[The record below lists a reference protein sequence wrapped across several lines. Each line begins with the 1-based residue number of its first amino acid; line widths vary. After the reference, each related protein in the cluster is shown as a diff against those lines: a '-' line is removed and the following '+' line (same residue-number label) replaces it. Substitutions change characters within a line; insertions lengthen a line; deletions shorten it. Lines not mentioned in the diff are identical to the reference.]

1 MILYF
6 LQYKCY
12 CRKERWLVCLSM
24 SDYTDY
30 LRELYYTP
38 GKPGAYAGPEKLYQ
52 AVKKEGKFKIGRLK
66 IRQFLNN
73 EDSYSLYKP
82 IRKTFPRSKVI
93 VDTIDS
99 MWDGDLADVSNI
111 AKHNDGY
118 KFLLVLIDIFSRYL
132 FIIPIKNKHHQSIAD
147 GLKSVFQRGRKPN
160 TLRTDKGSEFKNRWV
175 QTFLKKEQIN
185 VIYTQNETK
194 ANYAERVIRTMK
206 NLMYR
211 YFMKNRTYRFV
222 NVLQDLVKS
231 YNNRP
236 HRSLGGNAPTNVN
249 QQNADEIRLAAYLS
263 LKTKAEL
270 TKKDHIQPKD
280 SGKRKLQK
288 RVKPFFKLKIGDNV
302 RISQLKHPF
311 QRDYQ
316 QKWSEEFFKVNERYK
331 RGQIP
336 VYKLKDLADDP
347 IAGTFYESELQK
359 VVKSED
365 VSYRVEKI
373 LRRRRRGA
381 IKELFVKWEGWP
393 KKFNSWIPES
403 SLEKQ

>member
-1 MILYF
+1 
-6 LQYKCY
+6 
-12 CRKERWLVCLSM
+12 M
-24 SDYTDY
+24 SNHTDY

-52 AVKKEGKFKIGRLK
+52 AVKQEGKYKIGRQR

-93 VDTIDS
+93 VNTIDS
-99 MWDGDLADVSNI
+99 MWDGDFADVSNI
-111 AKHNDGY
+111 ASHNDGY

-132 FIIPIKNKHHQSIAD
+132 FIVPLKNKHHQNIVD
-147 GLKSVFQRGRKPN
+147 GLKLVFQKRRKPN

-175 QTFLKKEQIN
+175 KAFLKKEEIHA
-185 VIYTQNETK
+185 IYTQNETK

-211 YFMKNRTYRFV
+211 YFMKNRTYRFI
-222 NVLQDLVKS
+222 NILQDLVKS
-231 YNNRP
+231 YNKRP
-236 HRSLGGNAPTNVN
+236 HRSLGGNAPANVN
-249 QQNADEIRLAAYLS
+249 KENADEIRLESYLS
-263 LKTKAEL
+263 GKTKLDVNQSKTLGRSKE
-270 TKKDHIQPKD
+270 KK
-280 SGKRKLQK
+280 RA
-288 RVKPFFKLKIGDNV
+288 KPFFKFKIGDDV
-302 RISQLKHPF
+302 RLSQLKHPF

-316 QKWSEEFFKVNERYK
+316 QKWTEEFFKVNERYK

-336 VYKLKDLADDP
+336 VYKLKDLAGDP
-347 IAGTFYESELQK
+347 IEGTFYESELHK
-359 VVKSED
+359 VIKSED

-373 LRRRRRGA
+373 LKRRRHG
-381 IKELFVKWEGWP
+381 KTQVYVKWEGWP

>member
-1 MILYF
+1 
-6 LQYKCY
+6 
-12 CRKERWLVCLSM
+12 M
-24 SDYTDY
+24 SNHTDY

-52 AVKKEGKFKIGRLK
+52 AVKQEGKYKIGRQR

-93 VDTIDS
+93 VNTIDS

-111 AKHNDGY
+111 ASHNDGY

-132 FIIPIKNKHHQSIAD
+132 FIVPLKNKHHQNIVD
-147 GLKSVFQRGRKPN
+147 GLKLVFQKRRKPN
-160 TLRTDKGSEFKNRWV
+160 TLRTDKGSEFKNCWV
-175 QTFLKKEQIN
+175 KAFLKKEGIHA
-185 VIYTQNETK
+185 IYTQNETK

-211 YFMKNRTYRFV
+211 YFMKNRTYRFI
-222 NVLQDLVKS
+222 NILQDLVKS
-231 YNNRP
+231 YNKRP
-236 HRSLGGNAPTNVN
+236 HRSLGGNAPANVN
-249 QQNADEIRLAAYLS
+249 KENADEIRLESYLS
-263 LKTKAEL
+263 GKTKLDVNQSKTLGRSKE
-270 TKKDHIQPKD
+270 KK
-280 SGKRKLQK
+280 RA
-288 RVKPFFKLKIGDNV
+288 KPFFKFKIGDDV
-302 RISQLKHPF
+302 RLSQLKHPF

-316 QKWSEEFFKVNERYK
+316 QKWTEEFFKVNERYK

-336 VYKLKDLADDP
+336 VYKLKDLAGDP
-347 IAGTFYESELQK
+347 IEGTFYESELQK
-359 VVKSED
+359 VIKSED

-373 LRRRRRGA
+373 LKRRRHG
-381 IKELFVKWEGWP
+381 KTQEVYVKWEGWP

>member
-1 MILYF
+1 
-6 LQYKCY
+6 
-12 CRKERWLVCLSM
+12 M

-52 AVKKEGKFKIGRLK
+52 AVKKEGKYKIGRRR

-93 VDTIDS
+93 VNTIDS

-111 AKHNDGY
+111 ASHNDGY

-132 FIIPIKNKHHQSIAD
+132 FIIPLKNKHHQNIVD
-147 GLKSVFQRGRKPN
+147 GLKSVFQRGRKPK

-175 QTFLKKEQIN
+175 KTFLKKEGIN
-185 VIYTQNETK
+185 VMYTQNETK
-194 ANYAERVIRTMK
+194 ANYAERE
-206 NLMYR
+206 
-211 YFMKNRTYRFV
+211 NRTYRFV

-236 HRSLGGNAPTNVN
+236 HRSLGGNAPVNVN
-249 QQNADEIRLAAYLS
+249 QENADEIRLAAYLS
-263 LKTKAEL
+263 TN
-270 TKKDHIQPKD
+270 KKPNLAKNDLNKPKD
-280 SGKRKLQK
+280 SSKTKVPK
-288 RVKPFFKLKIGDNV
+288 KIKPFFKLKIGDNV

-316 QKWSEEFFKVNERYK
+316 QKWTEEFFKVSERYK
-331 RGQIP
+331 RGQVP
-336 VYKLKDLADDP
+336 VYKVKDLADDP
-347 IAGTFYESELQK
+347 IEGTFYESELPK
-359 VVKSED
+359 VVKSDD
-365 VSYRVEKI
+365 VSYRVDKI
-373 LRRRRRGA
+373 LKRRRRGTT
-381 IKELFVKWEGWP
+381 KEVYVKWEGWP

>member
-1 MILYF
+1 
-6 LQYKCY
+6 
-12 CRKERWLVCLSM
+12 M
-24 SDYTDY
+24 SNHTDY

-52 AVKKEGKFKIGRLK
+52 AVKQEGKYKIGRQR

-93 VDTIDS
+93 VNTIDS

-111 AKHNDGY
+111 ASHNDGY

-132 FIIPIKNKHHQSIAD
+132 FIVPLKNKHHQNIVD
-147 GLKSVFQRGRKPN
+147 GLKLVFQKRRKPN

-175 QTFLKKEQIN
+175 KAFLKKEGIHA
-185 VIYTQNETK
+185 IYTQNETK

-211 YFMKNRTYRFV
+211 YFMKNRTYRFI
-222 NVLQDLVKS
+222 NILQDLVKS
-231 YNNRP
+231 YNKRP
-236 HRSLGGNAPTNVN
+236 HRSLGGNAPANVN
-249 QQNADEIRLAAYLS
+249 KENADEIRLESYLS
-263 LKTKAEL
+263 GKTKLDVNQSKTLGRSKE
-270 TKKDHIQPKD
+270 KK
-280 SGKRKLQK
+280 RA
-288 RVKPFFKLKIGDNV
+288 KPFFKFKIGDDV
-302 RISQLKHPF
+302 RLSQLKHPF

-316 QKWSEEFFKVNERYK
+316 QKWTEEFFKVNERYK

-336 VYKLKDLADDP
+336 VYKLKDLAGDP
-347 IAGTFYESELQK
+347 IEGTFYESELQK
-359 VVKSED
+359 VIKSED

-373 LRRRRRGA
+373 LKRRRHG
-381 IKELFVKWEGWP
+381 KTQEVYVKWEGWP

>member
-1 MILYF
+1 
-6 LQYKCY
+6 
-12 CRKERWLVCLSM
+12 M
-24 SDYTDY
+24 SNHTDY

-52 AVKKEGKFKIGRLK
+52 AVKQEGKYKIGRQR

-93 VDTIDS
+93 VNTIDS

-111 AKHNDGY
+111 ASHNDGY

-132 FIIPIKNKHHQSIAD
+132 FIVPLKNKHHQNIVD
-147 GLKSVFQRGRKPN
+147 GLKLVFQKRRKPN

-175 QTFLKKEQIN
+175 KAFLKKEEIHA
-185 VIYTQNETK
+185 IYTQNETK

-211 YFMKNRTYRFV
+211 YFMKNRTYRFI
-222 NVLQDLVKS
+222 NILQDLVKS
-231 YNNRP
+231 YNKRP
-236 HRSLGGNAPTNVN
+236 HRSLGGNAPANVN
-249 QQNADEIRLAAYLS
+249 KENADEIRLESYLS
-263 LKTKAEL
+263 GKTKLDVNQSKTLGRSKE
-270 TKKDHIQPKD
+270 KK
-280 SGKRKLQK
+280 RA
-288 RVKPFFKLKIGDNV
+288 KPFFKFKIGDDV
-302 RISQLKHPF
+302 RLSQLKHPF

-316 QKWSEEFFKVNERYK
+316 QKWTEEFFKVNERYK

-336 VYKLKDLADDP
+336 VYKLKDLAGDP
-347 IAGTFYESELQK
+347 IEGTFYESELQK
-359 VVKSED
+359 VIKSED

-373 LRRRRRGA
+373 LKRRRHG
-381 IKELFVKWEGWP
+381 KTQEVYVKWEGWP
-393 KKFNSWIPES
+393 NKFNSWIPES

>member
-1 MILYF
+1 
-6 LQYKCY
+6 
-12 CRKERWLVCLSM
+12 M
-24 SDYTDY
+24 SNHTDY

-52 AVKKEGKFKIGRLK
+52 AVKQEGKYKIGRQR

-93 VDTIDS
+93 VNTIDS

-111 AKHNDGY
+111 ASHNDGY

-132 FIIPIKNKHHQSIAD
+132 FIVPLKNKHYQNIVD
-147 GLKSVFQRGRKPN
+147 GLKLVFQKRRKPN

-175 QTFLKKEQIN
+175 KAFLKKEGIHA
-185 VIYTQNETK
+185 IYTQNETK

-211 YFMKNRTYRFV
+211 YFMKNRTYRFI
-222 NVLQDLVKS
+222 NILQDLVKS
-231 YNNRP
+231 YNKRP
-236 HRSLGGNAPTNVN
+236 HRSLGGNTPANVN
-249 QQNADEIRLAAYLS
+249 KENADEIRLESYLS
-263 LKTKAEL
+263 GKTKLDVNQSKTLGRSKE
-270 TKKDHIQPKD
+270 KK
-280 SGKRKLQK
+280 RA
-288 RVKPFFKLKIGDNV
+288 KPFFKFKIGDDV
-302 RISQLKHPF
+302 RLSQLKHPF

-316 QKWSEEFFKVNERYK
+316 QKWTEEFFKVNERYK

-336 VYKLKDLADDP
+336 VYKLKDLAGDP
-347 IAGTFYESELQK
+347 IEGTFYESELQK
-359 VVKSED
+359 VIKSED

-373 LRRRRRGA
+373 LKRRRHG
-381 IKELFVKWEGWP
+381 KTQEVYVKWEGWP

>member
-1 MILYF
+1 
-6 LQYKCY
+6 
-12 CRKERWLVCLSM
+12 M
-24 SDYTDY
+24 SNHTDY

-38 GKPGAYAGPEKLYQ
+38 GKPGAYAGPEKIYQ
-52 AVKKEGKFKIGRLK
+52 AVKQEGKYKIGRQR

-93 VDTIDS
+93 VNTIDS

-111 AKHNDGY
+111 ASHNDGY

-132 FIIPIKNKHHQSIAD
+132 FIVPLKNKHHQNIVD
-147 GLKSVFQRGRKPN
+147 GLKLVFQKRRKPN

-175 QTFLKKEQIN
+175 KAFLKKEGIHA
-185 VIYTQNETK
+185 IYTQNETK

-211 YFMKNRTYRFV
+211 YFMKNRTYRFI
-222 NVLQDLVKS
+222 NILQDLVKS
-231 YNNRP
+231 YNKRP
-236 HRSLGGNAPTNVN
+236 HRSLGGNAPANVN
-249 QQNADEIRLAAYLS
+249 KENADEIRLESYLS
-263 LKTKAEL
+263 GKTKLDVNQSKTLGRSKE
-270 TKKDHIQPKD
+270 KK
-280 SGKRKLQK
+280 RA
-288 RVKPFFKLKIGDNV
+288 KPFFKFKIGDDV
-302 RISQLKHPF
+302 RLSQLKHPF

-316 QKWSEEFFKVNERYK
+316 QKWTEEFFKVNERYK

-336 VYKLKDLADDP
+336 VYKLKDLAGDP
-347 IAGTFYESELQK
+347 IEGTFYESELQK
-359 VVKSED
+359 VIKSED

-373 LRRRRRGA
+373 LKRRRHG
-381 IKELFVKWEGWP
+381 KTQEVYVKWEGWP

>member
-1 MILYF
+1 
-6 LQYKCY
+6 
-12 CRKERWLVCLSM
+12 M
-24 SDYTDY
+24 SNHTDY

-52 AVKKEGKFKIGRLK
+52 AVKQEGKYKNGRQR

-82 IRKTFPRSKVI
+82 IRKTFPRSKVN
-93 VDTIDS
+93 TIDS
-99 MWDGDLADVSNI
+99 MWDGDSADVSNI
-111 AKHNDGY
+111 ASHNDGY

-132 FIIPIKNKHHQSIAD
+132 FIVPLKNKHHQNIVD
-147 GLKSVFQRGRKPN
+147 GLKLVFQKRRKPN

-175 QTFLKKEQIN
+175 KAFLKKEGIHA
-185 VIYTQNETK
+185 IYTQNETK

-211 YFMKNRTYRFV
+211 YFMKNRTYRFI
-222 NVLQDLVKS
+222 NILQDLVKS
-231 YNNRP
+231 YNKRP
-236 HRSLGGNAPTNVN
+236 HRSLGGNAPANVN
-249 QQNADEIRLAAYLS
+249 KENADEIRLESYLS
-263 LKTKAEL
+263 GKTNLDVNQSKTLGRSKE
-270 TKKDHIQPKD
+270 KK
-280 SGKRKLQK
+280 RA
-288 RVKPFFKLKIGDNV
+288 KPFFKFKIGDDV
-302 RISQLKHPF
+302 RLSQLKHPF

-316 QKWSEEFFKVNERYK
+316 QKWTEEFFKVNERYK

-336 VYKLKDLADDP
+336 VYKLKDLAGDP
-347 IAGTFYESELQK
+347 IKGTFYESELQK
-359 VVKSED
+359 VIKSED

-373 LRRRRRGA
+373 LKRRRHG
-381 IKELFVKWEGWP
+381 KTQEVYVKWEGWP

>member
-1 MILYF
+1 
-6 LQYKCY
+6 
-12 CRKERWLVCLSM
+12 M
-24 SDYTDY
+24 SNHTDY

-52 AVKKEGKFKIGRLK
+52 AVKQEGKYKIGRQR

-93 VDTIDS
+93 VNTIDS

-111 AKHNDGY
+111 ASHNDGY

-132 FIIPIKNKHHQSIAD
+132 FIVPLKNKHHQNIVD
-147 GLKSVFQRGRKPN
+147 GLKLVFQKRRKPN

-175 QTFLKKEQIN
+175 KAFLKKEGIHA
-185 VIYTQNETK
+185 IYTQNETK

-211 YFMKNRTYRFV
+211 YFMKNRTYRFI
-222 NVLQDLVKS
+222 NILQDLVKS
-231 YNNRP
+231 YNKRP
-236 HRSLGGNAPTNVN
+236 HRSLGGNAPANVN
-249 QQNADEIRLAAYLS
+249 KENADEIRLESYLS
-263 LKTKAEL
+263 LWT
-270 TKKDHIQPKD
+270 
-280 SGKRKLQK
+280 
-288 RVKPFFKLKIGDNV
+288 
-302 RISQLKHPF
+302 
-311 QRDYQ
+311 
-316 QKWSEEFFKVNERYK
+316 EEFFKVNERYK

-336 VYKLKDLADDP
+336 VYKLKDLAGDP
-347 IAGTFYESELQK
+347 IEGTFYESELQK
-359 VVKSED
+359 VIKSED

-373 LRRRRRGA
+373 LKRRRHG
-381 IKELFVKWEGWP
+381 KTQEVYVKWEGWP

>member
-1 MILYF
+1 
-6 LQYKCY
+6 
-12 CRKERWLVCLSM
+12 M
-24 SDYTDY
+24 SNHTDY

-52 AVKKEGKFKIGRLK
+52 AVKQEGKYKIGRQR

-82 IRKTFPRSKVI
+82 NRKTFPRSKVI
-93 VDTIDS
+93 VNTIDS
-99 MWDGDLADVSNI
+99 MRDGDLADVSNI
-111 AKHNDGY
+111 ASHNDGY

-132 FIIPIKNKHHQSIAD
+132 FIVPLKNKHHQNIVD
-147 GLKSVFQRGRKPN
+147 GLKLVFQKRRKPN

-175 QTFLKKEQIN
+175 KAYLKKEGIHA
-185 VIYTQNETK
+185 IYTQNETK

-211 YFMKNRTYRFV
+211 YFMKNRTYRFI
-222 NVLQDLVKS
+222 NILQDLVKS
-231 YNNRP
+231 YNKRP
-236 HRSLGGNAPTNVN
+236 RRSLGGNAPANVN
-249 QQNADEIRLAAYLS
+249 KENADEIRLESYLS
-263 LKTKAEL
+263 GKTKLDVNQSKTLGRSKE
-270 TKKDHIQPKD
+270 KK
-280 SGKRKLQK
+280 RA
-288 RVKPFFKLKIGDNV
+288 KPFFKFKIGDDV
-302 RISQLKHPF
+302 RLSQLKHPF

-316 QKWSEEFFKVNERYK
+316 QKWTEEFLKANERYK

-336 VYKLKDLADDP
+336 VYKLKDLAGDP
-347 IAGTFYESELQK
+347 IEGTFYESELQK
-359 VVKSED
+359 VIKSED

-373 LRRRRRGA
+373 LKRRRHG
-381 IKELFVKWEGWP
+381 KTQEVYVKWEGWP

>member
-1 MILYF
+1 
-6 LQYKCY
+6 
-12 CRKERWLVCLSM
+12 M
-24 SDYTDY
+24 SNHTDY

-52 AVKKEGKFKIGRLK
+52 AVKQEGKYKIGRQR

-93 VDTIDS
+93 VNTIDS
-99 MWDGDLADVSNI
+99 IWDGDLADVSNI
-111 AKHNDGY
+111 ASHNDGY

-132 FIIPIKNKHHQSIAD
+132 FIVPLKNKHHQNIVD
-147 GLKSVFQRGRKPN
+147 GLKLVFQKRRKPN

-175 QTFLKKEQIN
+175 KAFLKKEEIHA
-185 VIYTQNETK
+185 IYTQNETK

-211 YFMKNRTYRFV
+211 YFMKNRTYRFI
-222 NVLQDLVKS
+222 NILQDLVKS
-231 YNNRP
+231 YNKRP
-236 HRSLGGNAPTNVN
+236 HRSLGGNAPANVN
-249 QQNADEIRLAAYLS
+249 KENADEIRLESYLS
-263 LKTKAEL
+263 GKTKLDVNQSKTLGRSKE
-270 TKKDHIQPKD
+270 KK
-280 SGKRKLQK
+280 RA
-288 RVKPFFKLKIGDNV
+288 KPFFKFKIGDDV
-302 RISQLKHPF
+302 RLSQLKHPF

-316 QKWSEEFFKVNERYK
+316 QKWTEEFFKVNERYK

-336 VYKLKDLADDP
+336 VYKLKDLAGDP
-347 IAGTFYESELQK
+347 IEGTFYESELQK
-359 VVKSED
+359 VIKSED

-373 LRRRRRGA
+373 LKRRRHG
-381 IKELFVKWEGWP
+381 KTQEVYVKWEGWP

>member
-1 MILYF
+1 
-6 LQYKCY
+6 
-12 CRKERWLVCLSM
+12 M
-24 SDYTDY
+24 SNHTDY

-52 AVKKEGKFKIGRLK
+52 AVKQEGKYKIGRQR

-93 VDTIDS
+93 VNTIDS
-99 MWDGDLADVSNI
+99 MWDGDSADVSNI
-111 AKHNDGY
+111 ASHNDGY

-132 FIIPIKNKHHQSIAD
+132 FIVPLKNKHHQNIVD
-147 GLKSVFQRGRKPN
+147 GLKLVFQKRRKPN

-175 QTFLKKEQIN
+175 KAFLKKEEIHA
-185 VIYTQNETK
+185 IYTQNETK
-194 ANYAERVIRTMK
+194 ANYAERVIRAMK

-211 YFMKNRTYRFV
+211 YFMKNRTYRFI
-222 NVLQDLVKS
+222 NILQDLVKS
-231 YNNRP
+231 YNKRP
-236 HRSLGGNAPTNVN
+236 HRSLVGNAPAYVN
-249 QQNADEIRLAAYLS
+249 KENADEIRLESYLS
-263 LKTKAEL
+263 GKTKLDVNQSKTLGRSKE
-270 TKKDHIQPKD
+270 KK
-280 SGKRKLQK
+280 RA
-288 RVKPFFKLKIGDNV
+288 KPFFKFKIGDDV
-302 RISQLKHPF
+302 RLSQLKHPF

-316 QKWSEEFFKVNERYK
+316 QKWTEEFFKVNERYK

-336 VYKLKDLADDP
+336 VYKLKDLAGDP
-347 IAGTFYESELQK
+347 IEGTFYESELQK
-359 VVKSED
+359 VIKSED

-373 LRRRRRGA
+373 LKRRRHG
-381 IKELFVKWEGWP
+381 KTQEVYVKWEGWP

>member
-1 MILYF
+1 
-6 LQYKCY
+6 
-12 CRKERWLVCLSM
+12 M
-24 SDYTDY
+24 SNHTDY

-52 AVKKEGKFKIGRLK
+52 AVKQEGKYKIGRQR

-82 IRKTFPRSKVI
+82 IRKTFPRSKVT
-93 VDTIDS
+93 VNTIDS
-99 MWDGDLADVSNI
+99 MWDGDSADVSNI
-111 AKHNDGY
+111 ASHNDGY

-132 FIIPIKNKHHQSIAD
+132 FIVPLKNKHHQNIVD
-147 GLKSVFQRGRKPN
+147 GLKLVFQKRRKPN

-175 QTFLKKEQIN
+175 KAFLKKEGIHA
-185 VIYTQNETK
+185 IYTQNETK

-211 YFMKNRTYRFV
+211 YFMKNRTYRFI
-222 NVLQDLVKS
+222 NILQDLVKS
-231 YNNRP
+231 YNKRP
-236 HRSLGGNAPTNVN
+236 HRSLGGNAPANVN
-249 QQNADEIRLAAYLS
+249 KENADEIRLESYLS
-263 LKTKAEL
+263 GKTKLDVNQSKTLGRSKE
-270 TKKDHIQPKD
+270 KK
-280 SGKRKLQK
+280 RA
-288 RVKPFFKLKIGDNV
+288 KPFFKFKIGDDV
-302 RISQLKHPF
+302 RLSQLKHPF

-316 QKWSEEFFKVNERYK
+316 QKWTEEFFKVNERYK

-336 VYKLKDLADDP
+336 VYKLKDLAGDP
-347 IAGTFYESELQK
+347 IEGTFYESELQK
-359 VVKSED
+359 VIKSED

-373 LRRRRRGA
+373 LKRRRHG
-381 IKELFVKWEGWP
+381 KTQEVYVKWEGWP

>member
-1 MILYF
+1 
-6 LQYKCY
+6 
-12 CRKERWLVCLSM
+12 M
-24 SDYTDY
+24 SNHTDY

-38 GKPGAYAGPEKLYQ
+38 GKPGAYAGPEKFYQ
-52 AVKKEGKFKIGRLK
+52 AVKQEGKYKIGRQR

-93 VDTIDS
+93 VNTIDS

-111 AKHNDGY
+111 ASHNDGY

-132 FIIPIKNKHHQSIAD
+132 FIVPLKNKHHQNIVD
-147 GLKSVFQRGRKPN
+147 GLKLVFQKRRKPN

-175 QTFLKKEQIN
+175 KAFLKKEGIHA
-185 VIYTQNETK
+185 IYTQNETK

-211 YFMKNRTYRFV
+211 YFMKNRIYRFI
-222 NVLQDLVKS
+222 NILQDLVKS
-231 YNNRP
+231 YNKRP
-236 HRSLGGNAPTNVN
+236 HRSLGGNAPANVN
-249 QQNADEIRLAAYLS
+249 KENADEIRLESYLS
-263 LKTKAEL
+263 GKTKLDVNQSKTLGRSKE
-270 TKKDHIQPKD
+270 KK
-280 SGKRKLQK
+280 RA
-288 RVKPFFKLKIGDNV
+288 KPFFKFKIGDDV
-302 RISQLKHPF
+302 RLSQLKHPF

-316 QKWSEEFFKVNERYK
+316 QKWTEEFFKVNERYK

-336 VYKLKDLADDP
+336 VYKLKDLAGDP
-347 IAGTFYESELQK
+347 IEGTFYESELQK
-359 VVKSED
+359 VIKSED

-373 LRRRRRGA
+373 LKRRRHG
-381 IKELFVKWEGWP
+381 KTQEVYVKWEGWP

>member
-1 MILYF
+1 
-6 LQYKCY
+6 
-12 CRKERWLVCLSM
+12 M
-24 SDYTDY
+24 SNHTDY

-38 GKPGAYAGPEKLYQ
+38 GKPGAYAGPEIFYQ
-52 AVKKEGKFKIGRLK
+52 AVKQEGKYKIGRQR

-93 VDTIDS
+93 VNTIDS

-111 AKHNDGY
+111 ASHNDGY

-132 FIIPIKNKHHQSIAD
+132 FIVPLKNKHHQNIVD
-147 GLKSVFQRGRKPN
+147 GLKLVFQKRRKPN

-175 QTFLKKEQIN
+175 KAFLKKEGIHA
-185 VIYTQNETK
+185 IYTQNETK

-211 YFMKNRTYRFV
+211 YFMKNRIYRFI
-222 NVLQDLVKS
+222 NILQDLVKS
-231 YNNRP
+231 YNKRP
-236 HRSLGGNAPTNVN
+236 HRSLGGNAPANVN
-249 QQNADEIRLAAYLS
+249 KENADEIRLESYLS
-263 LKTKAEL
+263 GKTKLDVNQSKTLGRSKE
-270 TKKDHIQPKD
+270 KK
-280 SGKRKLQK
+280 RA
-288 RVKPFFKLKIGDNV
+288 KPFFKFKIGDDV
-302 RISQLKHPF
+302 RLSQLKHPF

-316 QKWSEEFFKVNERYK
+316 QKWTEEFFKVNERYK

-336 VYKLKDLADDP
+336 VYKLKDLAGDP
-347 IAGTFYESELQK
+347 IEGTFYESELQK
-359 VVKSED
+359 VIKSED

-373 LRRRRRGA
+373 LKRRRHG
-381 IKELFVKWEGWP
+381 KTQEVYVKWEGWP

>member
-1 MILYF
+1 
-6 LQYKCY
+6 
-12 CRKERWLVCLSM
+12 M
-24 SDYTDY
+24 SNHTDY

-52 AVKKEGKFKIGRLK
+52 AVKQEGKYKIGRQR

-93 VDTIDS
+93 VNTIDS

-111 AKHNDGY
+111 ASHNDGY

-132 FIIPIKNKHHQSIAD
+132 FIVPLKNKHHQNIVD
-147 GLKSVFQRGRKPN
+147 GLKLVFQKRRKPN

-175 QTFLKKEQIN
+175 KAFLKKEEIHA
-185 VIYTQNETK
+185 IYTQNETK

-211 YFMKNRTYRFV
+211 YFMKNRTYRFI
-222 NVLQDLVKS
+222 NILQDLVKS
-231 YNNRP
+231 YNKRP
-236 HRSLGGNAPTNVN
+236 HRSLGGNAPANVN
-249 QQNADEIRLAAYLS
+249 KENADEIRLESYLS
-263 LKTKAEL
+263 GKTKL
-270 TKKDHIQPKD
+270 DVNQSKTLGRSKKK
-280 SGKRKLQK
+280 KRA
-288 RVKPFFKLKIGDNV
+288 KPFFKFKIGDDV
-302 RISQLKHPF
+302 RLSQLKHPF

-316 QKWSEEFFKVNERYK
+316 QKWTEEFFKVNERYK

-336 VYKLKDLADDP
+336 VYKLKDLAGDP
-347 IAGTFYESELQK
+347 IEGTFYESELQK
-359 VVKSED
+359 VIKSED

-373 LRRRRRGA
+373 LKRRRHG
-381 IKELFVKWEGWP
+381 KTQEVYVKWEGWP

>member
-1 MILYF
+1 
-6 LQYKCY
+6 
-12 CRKERWLVCLSM
+12 M
-24 SDYTDY
+24 SNHTDI

-52 AVKKEGKFKIGRLK
+52 AVKQEGKYKIGRQR

-93 VDTIDS
+93 VNTIDS

-111 AKHNDGY
+111 ASHNDGY

-132 FIIPIKNKHHQSIAD
+132 FIVPLKNKHHQNIVD
-147 GLKSVFQRGRKPN
+147 GLKLVFQKRRKPN

-175 QTFLKKEQIN
+175 KAFLKKEEIHA
-185 VIYTQNETK
+185 IYTQNETK

-211 YFMKNRTYRFV
+211 YFMKNRTYRFI
-222 NVLQDLVKS
+222 NILQDLVKS
-231 YNNRP
+231 YNKRP
-236 HRSLGGNAPTNVN
+236 HRSLGGNAPANVN
-249 QQNADEIRLAAYLS
+249 KENADEIRLESYLS
-263 LKTKAEL
+263 GKTKLDVNQSKTLGRSKE
-270 TKKDHIQPKD
+270 KK
-280 SGKRKLQK
+280 RA
-288 RVKPFFKLKIGDNV
+288 KPFFKFKIGDDV
-302 RISQLKHPF
+302 RLSQVKHPF

-316 QKWSEEFFKVNERYK
+316 QKWTEEFFKVNERYK

-336 VYKLKDLADDP
+336 VYKLKDLAGDP
-347 IAGTFYESELQK
+347 IEGTFYESELQK
-359 VVKSED
+359 VIKSED

-373 LRRRRRGA
+373 LKRRRHG
-381 IKELFVKWEGWP
+381 KTQEVYVKWEGWP

>member
-1 MILYF
+1 
-6 LQYKCY
+6 
-12 CRKERWLVCLSM
+12 M
-24 SDYTDY
+24 SNHTDY

-52 AVKKEGKFKIGRLK
+52 AVKQEGKYKIGRQR

-73 EDSYSLYKP
+73 EDSYCLYKP

-93 VDTIDS
+93 VNTIDS

-111 AKHNDGY
+111 ASHNDGY

-132 FIIPIKNKHHQSIAD
+132 FIVPLKNKHHQNIVD
-147 GLKSVFQRGRKPN
+147 GLKLVFQKRRKPN

-175 QTFLKKEQIN
+175 KAFLKKEEIHA
-185 VIYTQNETK
+185 IYTQNETK

-211 YFMKNRTYRFV
+211 YFMKNRTYRFI
-222 NVLQDLVKS
+222 NILQDLVKS
-231 YNNRP
+231 YNKRP
-236 HRSLGGNAPTNVN
+236 HRSLGGNAPANVN
-249 QQNADEIRLAAYLS
+249 KENADEIRLESYLS
-263 LKTKAEL
+263 GKTKLDVNQSKTLGRSKE
-270 TKKDHIQPKD
+270 KK
-280 SGKRKLQK
+280 RA
-288 RVKPFFKLKIGDNV
+288 KPFFKFKIGDDV
-302 RISQLKHPF
+302 RLSQLKHPF

-316 QKWSEEFFKVNERYK
+316 QIWTEEFFKVNERYK

-336 VYKLKDLADDP
+336 VYKLKDLAGDP
-347 IAGTFYESELQK
+347 IEGTFYESELQK
-359 VVKSED
+359 VIKSED

-373 LRRRRRGA
+373 LKRRRHG
-381 IKELFVKWEGWP
+381 KTQEVYVKWEGWP

>member
-1 MILYF
+1 
-6 LQYKCY
+6 
-12 CRKERWLVCLSM
+12 M
-24 SDYTDY
+24 SNHTDY

-52 AVKKEGKFKIGRLK
+52 AVKQEGKYKIGRQR

-93 VDTIDS
+93 VNTIDS

-111 AKHNDGY
+111 ASHNDGY

-132 FIIPIKNKHHQSIAD
+132 FIVPLKNKHHQNIVD
-147 GLKSVFQRGRKPN
+147 GLKLVFQKRRKPN

-175 QTFLKKEQIN
+175 KAFLKKEEIHA
-185 VIYTQNETK
+185 IYTQNETK

-211 YFMKNRTYRFV
+211 YFMKNRTYRFI
-222 NVLQDLVKS
+222 NILQDLVKS
-231 YNNRP
+231 YNKRP
-236 HRSLGGNAPTNVN
+236 HRSLGGNAPANVN
-249 QQNADEIRLAAYLS
+249 KENADEIRLESYLS
-263 LKTKAEL
+263 GKTKLDVNQSKTLGRSKE
-270 TKKDHIQPKD
+270 KK
-280 SGKRKLQK
+280 RA
-288 RVKPFFKLKIGDNV
+288 KPFFKFKIGDDV
-302 RISQLKHPF
+302 RLSQLKHPF

-316 QKWSEEFFKVNERYK
+316 QKWTEEFFKVNERYK

-336 VYKLKDLADDP
+336 VYKLKDLAGDP
-347 IAGTFYESELQK
+347 IEGTFYESELQK
-359 VVKSED
+359 VIKSED

-373 LRRRRRGA
+373 LKRRRHG
-381 IKELFVKWEGWP
+381 KTQEVYVKWEGWP

>member
-1 MILYF
+1 
-6 LQYKCY
+6 
-12 CRKERWLVCLSM
+12 M
-24 SDYTDY
+24 SNHTDY

-52 AVKKEGKFKIGRLK
+52 AVKQEGKYKIGRQR

-93 VDTIDS
+93 VNTIDS

-111 AKHNDGY
+111 ASHNDGY

-132 FIIPIKNKHHQSIAD
+132 FIVPLKNKHHQNIVD
-147 GLKSVFQRGRKPN
+147 GLKLVFQKRRKPN

-175 QTFLKKEQIN
+175 KAFLKKEGIHA
-185 VIYTQNETK
+185 IYTQNETK

-211 YFMKNRTYRFV
+211 YFMKNRTYRFI
-222 NVLQDLVKS
+222 NILQDLVKS
-231 YNNRP
+231 YNKRP
-236 HRSLGGNAPTNVN
+236 HRSLGGNAPANVN
-249 QQNADEIRLAAYLS
+249 KENADEIRLESYLS
-263 LKTKAEL
+263 GKTKLDVNQSKTFGRSKE
-270 TKKDHIQPKD
+270 KK
-280 SGKRKLQK
+280 RA
-288 RVKPFFKLKIGDNV
+288 KPFFKFKIGDDV
-302 RISQLKHPF
+302 RLSQLKHPF

-316 QKWSEEFFKVNERYK
+316 QKWTEEFFKVNERYK

-336 VYKLKDLADDP
+336 VYKLKDLAGDP
-347 IAGTFYESELQK
+347 IEGTFYESELQK
-359 VVKSED
+359 VIKSED

-373 LRRRRRGA
+373 LKRRRHG
-381 IKELFVKWEGWP
+381 KTQEVYVKWEGWP

>member
-1 MILYF
+1 
-6 LQYKCY
+6 
-12 CRKERWLVCLSM
+12 M
-24 SDYTDY
+24 SNHTDY

-52 AVKKEGKFKIGRLK
+52 AVKQEGKYKIGRQR

-82 IRKTFPRSKVI
+82 NRKTFPRSKVI
-93 VDTIDS
+93 VNTIDS
-99 MWDGDLADVSNI
+99 MRDGDLADVSNI
-111 AKHNDGY
+111 ASHNDGY

-132 FIIPIKNKHHQSIAD
+132 FIVPLKNKHHQNIVD
-147 GLKSVFQRGRKPN
+147 GLKLVFQKRRKPN

-175 QTFLKKEQIN
+175 KAFLKKEGIHA
-185 VIYTQNETK
+185 IYTQNETK

-211 YFMKNRTYRFV
+211 YFMKNRTYRFI
-222 NVLQDLVKS
+222 NILQDLVKS
-231 YNNRP
+231 YNKRP
-236 HRSLGGNAPTNVN
+236 HRSLGGNAPANVN
-249 QQNADEIRLAAYLS
+249 KENADEIRLESYLS
-263 LKTKAEL
+263 GKTKLDVNQSKTLGRSKE
-270 TKKDHIQPKD
+270 KK
-280 SGKRKLQK
+280 RA
-288 RVKPFFKLKIGDNV
+288 KPFFKFKIGDDV
-302 RISQLKHPF
+302 RLSQLKHPF

-316 QKWSEEFFKVNERYK
+316 QKWTEEFFKVNERYK

-336 VYKLKDLADDP
+336 VYKLKDLAGDP
-347 IAGTFYESELQK
+347 IEGTFYESELQK
-359 VVKSED
+359 VIKSED

-373 LRRRRRGA
+373 LKRRRHG
-381 IKELFVKWEGWP
+381 KTQEVYVKWEGWP

>member
-1 MILYF
+1 MPN
-6 LQYKCY
+6 
-12 CRKERWLVCLSM
+12 
-24 SDYTDY
+24 YTDY

-38 GKPGAYAGPEKLYQ
+38 GNPGAYGGPEKLYQ
-52 AVKKEGKFKIGRLK
+52 VVKLEGKYKIGRQR

-93 VDTIDS
+93 VNTIDS

-111 AKHNDGY
+111 ASHNDGY

-132 FIIPIKNKHHQSIAD
+132 FIVPLKNKSHQKIID
-147 GLKSVFQRGRKPN
+147 GLKSVFQKGRKPH

-175 QTFLKKEQIN
+175 KTFLKREGIN

-206 NLMYR
+206 NLMYH
-211 YFMKNRTYRFV
+211 YFMKNKTYRFV

-231 YNNRP
+231 YNDRP
-236 HRSLGGNAPTNVN
+236 HRSLGGNAPVTVN
-249 QQNADEIRLAAYLS
+249 QENADEIRLEAYLS
-263 LKTKAEL
+263 GKPKSDMTENNRNQLKESNKTK
-270 TKKDHIQPKD
+270 K
-280 SGKRKLQK
+280 K

-316 QKWSEEFFKVNERYK
+316 QKWTAEFFKVSERYK

-336 VYKLKDLADDP
+336 VYKVKDLADDP
-347 IAGTFYESELQK
+347 IEGTFYESELQK
-359 VVKSED
+359 VMKSED
-365 VSYRVEKI
+365 VAYRVEKI
-373 LRRRRRGA
+373 LKRRRRGKT
-381 IKELFVKWEGWP
+381 KEVFVKWEGWP

>member
-1 MILYF
+1 
-6 LQYKCY
+6 
-12 CRKERWLVCLSM
+12 M
-24 SDYTDY
+24 SNHTDY

-38 GKPGAYAGPEKLYQ
+38 GKPGAYAGPEKFYQ
-52 AVKKEGKFKIGRLK
+52 AVKQEGKYKIGRQR

-93 VDTIDS
+93 VNTIDS

-111 AKHNDGY
+111 VSHNDGY

-132 FIIPIKNKHHQSIAD
+132 FIVPLKNKHHQNIVD
-147 GLKSVFQRGRKPN
+147 GLKLVFQKRRKPN

-175 QTFLKKEQIN
+175 KAFLKKEGIHA
-185 VIYTQNETK
+185 IYTQNETK

-211 YFMKNRTYRFV
+211 YFMKNRIYRFI
-222 NVLQDLVKS
+222 NILQDLVKS
-231 YNNRP
+231 YNKRP
-236 HRSLGGNAPTNVN
+236 HRSLGGNAPANVN
-249 QQNADEIRLAAYLS
+249 KENADEIRLESYLS
-263 LKTKAEL
+263 GKTKLDVNQSKTLGRSKE
-270 TKKDHIQPKD
+270 KK
-280 SGKRKLQK
+280 RA
-288 RVKPFFKLKIGDNV
+288 KPFFKFKIGDDV
-302 RISQLKHPF
+302 RLSQLKHPF

-316 QKWSEEFFKVNERYK
+316 QKWTEEFFKVNERYK

-336 VYKLKDLADDP
+336 VYKLKDLAGDP
-347 IAGTFYESELQK
+347 IEGTFYESELQK
-359 VVKSED
+359 VIKSED

-373 LRRRRRGA
+373 LKRRRHG
-381 IKELFVKWEGWP
+381 KTQEVYVKWEGWP

>member
-1 MILYF
+1 
-6 LQYKCY
+6 
-12 CRKERWLVCLSM
+12 M
-24 SDYTDY
+24 SNHTDY

-52 AVKKEGKFKIGRLK
+52 AVKQEGKYKIGRQR

-93 VDTIDS
+93 VNTIES
-99 MWDGDLADVSNI
+99 MWDGDVADVSNI
-111 AKHNDGY
+111 ASHNDGY

-132 FIIPIKNKHHQSIAD
+132 FIVPLKNKHHQNIVD
-147 GLKSVFQRGRKPN
+147 GLKLVFQKRRKPN

-175 QTFLKKEQIN
+175 KAFLKKEGIHA
-185 VIYTQNETK
+185 IYTQNETK

-211 YFMKNRTYRFV
+211 YFMKNRTYRFI
-222 NVLQDLVKS
+222 NILQDLVKS
-231 YNNRP
+231 YNKRP
-236 HRSLGGNAPTNVN
+236 HRSLGGNAPANVN
-249 QQNADEIRLAAYLS
+249 KENADEIRLESYLS
-263 LKTKAEL
+263 GKTKLDVNQSKTLGRSKE
-270 TKKDHIQPKD
+270 KK
-280 SGKRKLQK
+280 RA
-288 RVKPFFKLKIGDNV
+288 KPFFKFKIGDDV
-302 RISQLKHPF
+302 RLSQLKHPF

-316 QKWSEEFFKVNERYK
+316 QKWTEEFFKVNERYK

-336 VYKLKDLADDP
+336 VYKLKDLAGDP
-347 IAGTFYESELQK
+347 IEGTFYESELQK
-359 VVKSED
+359 VIKSED

-373 LRRRRRGA
+373 LKRRRHG
-381 IKELFVKWEGWP
+381 KTQEVYVKWEGWP

>member
-1 MILYF
+1 
-6 LQYKCY
+6 
-12 CRKERWLVCLSM
+12 M
-24 SDYTDY
+24 SNHTDY

-52 AVKKEGKFKIGRLK
+52 AVKQEGKYKIGRQR

-93 VDTIDS
+93 VNTIDS

-111 AKHNDGY
+111 ASHNDGY

-132 FIIPIKNKHHQSIAD
+132 FIVPLKNKHHQNIVD
-147 GLKSVFQRGRKPN
+147 GLKLVFQKRRKPN

-175 QTFLKKEQIN
+175 KAFLKKEGIHA
-185 VIYTQNETK
+185 IYTQNETK

-211 YFMKNRTYRFV
+211 YFMKNRTYRFI
-222 NVLQDLVKS
+222 NILQDLVKS
-231 YNNRP
+231 YNKRP
-236 HRSLGGNAPTNVN
+236 HRSLGGNAPANVN
-249 QQNADEIRLAAYLS
+249 KENADEIRLESYLS
-263 LKTKAEL
+263 GKTKLDVNQSKTLGRSKE
-270 TKKDHIQPKD
+270 KK
-280 SGKRKLQK
+280 RA
-288 RVKPFFKLKIGDNV
+288 KPFFKFKIGDDV
-302 RISQLKHPF
+302 RLSQLKHPF

-316 QKWSEEFFKVNERYK
+316 QKWTEEFFKVNERYK

-336 VYKLKDLADDP
+336 VYKLKDLAGDP
-347 IAGTFYESELQK
+347 IECTFYESELQK
-359 VVKSED
+359 VIKSED

-373 LRRRRRGA
+373 LKRRRHG
-381 IKELFVKWEGWP
+381 KTQEVYVKWEGWP